1 MTIYT
6 RTGDAGMTR
15 LLGGMAVSKGALRVE
30 AYGTIDE
37 LNSALG
43 LAAALVA
50 DDEIRSWIGDLQTEL
65 FSLGAELASSE
76 PADRVGKEQVKR
88 LEETIDRAEGEL
100 VPQRGFIRPG
110 GTAGAGA
117 LHLAR
122 TIARRAER
130 EIIRLGET
138 EEVSDW
144 VVPYINRLSDLLH
157 VLARLEAQRQTVRA
171 IKCRIMKRL
180 AGERKDVQ
188 DMGDLTLRESLR
200 ILDAAEAK
208 AQEIGVSIVL
218 AVTDLG
224 GNLKAFRRMDGAL
237 LASVS
242 IAVDKAYTAVALQ
255 MDTAQA
261 GRLAQPGAPLYGI
274 ETTNSGR
281 IVTFGGG
288 LPLRVRGELAGGL
301 GVSGGTV
308 EQDIAVAEAG
318 ARVLSRD

>member
-15 LLGGMAVSKGALRVE
+15 LLGGRPVSKGALRVE
-30 AYGTIDE
+30 AYGAVDE

-43 LAAALVA
+43 LAAALVG
-50 DDEIRSWIGDLQTEL
+50 DEEIRSWIGDLQAEL
-65 FSLGAELASSE
+65 FSLGAELASPD
-76 PADRVGKEQVKR
+76 PAGRIGREQVER
-88 LEETIDRAEGEL
+88 LEAIIDRAESEL

-117 LHLAR
+117 IHLAR

-130 EIIRLGET
+130 EIIRLREA
-138 EEVSDW
+138 EEISDP
-144 VVPYINRLSDLLH
+144 VIPYVNRLSDLLH
-157 VLARLEAQRQTVRA
+157 VLARLEVQRQAVQT
-171 IKCRIMKRL
+171 IKGRVMTRL
-180 AGERKDVQ
+180 AGEGKEVL

-200 ILDAAEAK
+200 VLDAAEAK
-208 AQEIGVSIVL
+208 AAEIGVPMVL
-218 AVTDLG
+218 AVTDPG

-237 LASVS
+237 LASIS
-242 IAVDKAYTAVALQ
+242 IAIDKAYTAVALR
-255 MDTAQA
+255 MDTGQV

-301 GVSGGTV
+301 GISGGTV
-308 EQDIAVAEAG
+308 EQDVAVAEAG
-318 ARVLSRD
+318 IRILSGD